1 MTTLIAVLAGLG
13 VGLGVWFVVVGAQR
27 HEPMPK
33 PVRTTPPFY
42 GLLRLFGLTKGG
54 PLHPQR
60 RVLGI
65 GAVAGLVVGIVTGWW
80 SLVLIVPVL
89 IVGLPSLFRTTTQ
102 SNEVETLTDLT
113 AWVRSLIGVL
123 SGGAVGL
130 EQAIAATLHSAA
142 PSVRPSLA
150 RLVARLEARQPIK
163 PALYRWAEEMDD
175 YSADMIAS
183 AMILESDNRTGAVAP
198 ALRQLAESLSAQA
211 KARREIETE
220 RSTGRAT
227 VRWVTIV
234 TLVVLAAT
242 AMSGYLSGYDS
253 PLGQVVAVVLFCAY
267 VVCLLWMRNIS
278 LGQPI
283 PRFLPDER
291 EA

>member
-1 MTTLIAVLAGLG
+1 MTTLIAVLTGLG
-13 VGLGVWFVVVGAQR
+13 LGLGVWFVVVGAQR
-27 HEPMPK
+27 YEPTPRPK
-33 PVRTTPPFY
+33 RTTPPFH
-42 GLLRLFGLTKGG
+42 GLLRLLGLTKGG
-54 PLHPQR
+54 PLYPQR
-60 RVLGI
+60 KILGI
-65 GAVAGLVVGIVTGWW
+65 GAAVGLVVGIVTGWW

-102 SNEVETLTDLT
+102 SNEVEKLTDLT

-130 EQAIAATLHSAA
+130 EQGIAATLHSAA

-220 RSTGRAT
+220 RATGRAT

-234 TLVVLAAT
+234 TLVVLVAT

-267 VVCLLWMRNIS
+267 VVCLLWMRKIS

-283 PRFLPDER
+283 PRFLPHER
-291 EA
+291 EV